1 LAWKEKMKLLIG
13 SVGLVVILVAGLL
26 VFQGKDGR
34 GYKLLT
40 KFLRPMIPQPELS
53 QPISANY
60 AEGFNQITESTDWRW
75 YQPELVDWKLDG
87 DSLAIKTNQES
98 VWWKNTRGPMLFR
111 PVKGDLEVSIKLNAR
126 KASNPESF
134 PDSAYQFGGIMLRDP
149 ASDSIL
155 TSENYVFNVI
165 GNRGPNGI
173 QVETK
178 STQNGWSSVQG
189 TDWTTGDVEL
199 KIKRIGA
206 EFSLFARS
214 LDDTDWKLIQEYQ
227 RADLPEI
234 LQLGMIVY
242 SYSGGQGVVDLN
254 VVFKDLV
261 INFH

>member
-1 LAWKEKMKLLIG
+1 MKLLIG
-13 SVGLVVILVAGLL
+13 SVGLIIILIVGVL

-53 QPISANY
+53 QFLSANY
-60 AEGFNQITESTDWRW
+60 AEDFKKITKNRDWQW
-75 YQPELVDWKLDG
+75 YQPDLVDWKLDG
-87 DSLAIKTNQES
+87 DSLVLKTNQES

-111 PVKGDLEVSIKLNAR
+111 PVKGDVEVSIKLNAR
-126 KASNPESF
+126 KASNPEVF

-149 ASDSIL
+149 ASDYIL

-165 GNRGPNGI
+165 GNRGGNGI

-178 STQNGWSSVQG
+178 STHNGWSSVQG

-206 EFSLFARS
+206 EFSLFAKS
-214 LDDTDWKLIQEYQ
+214 IEDTDWQLVQEYQ
-227 RADLPEI
+227 RADLPET
-234 LQLGMIVY
+234 LQLGIIVY
-242 SYSGGQGVVDLN
+242 SYSRGQGVVDLN
-254 VVFKDLV
+254 VSFKDLV
-261 INFH
+261 IHFL

>member
-1 LAWKEKMKLLIG
+1 MKLLIG
-13 SVGLVVILVAGLL
+13 SIGLIVILIAGLL
-26 VFQGKDGR
+26 MFQGKDGR

-40 KFLRPMIPQPELS
+40 KLLRPMIPQPELS
-53 QPISANY
+53 QALSTNY
-60 AEGFNQITESTDWRW
+60 AEGFKKITENTDWQW
-75 YQPELVDWKLDG
+75 YQPDLVDWKLEG

-98 VWWKNTRGPMLFR
+98 VWWQNTRGPMLFR
-111 PVKGDLEVSIKLNAR
+111 PVKGDVEVSIKLKAR
-126 KASNPESF
+126 KASNSEVF

-149 ASDSIL
+149 TSAHML

-178 STQNGWSSVQG
+178 STHNGWSSVQG

-206 EFSLFARS
+206 QFSLFARS
-214 LDDTDWKLIQEYQ
+214 LEDADWQLVQEYQ

-234 LQLGMIVY
+234 LQLGVIVY
-242 SYSGGQGVVDLN
+242 SYSGGQGVVDLT
-254 VVFKDLV
+254 VAFKDLV